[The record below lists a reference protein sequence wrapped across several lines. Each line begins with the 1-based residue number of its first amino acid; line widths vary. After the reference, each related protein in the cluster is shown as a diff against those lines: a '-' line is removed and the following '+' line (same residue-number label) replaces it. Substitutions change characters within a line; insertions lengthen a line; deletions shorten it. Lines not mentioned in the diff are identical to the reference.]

1 MKFPPL
7 LSLHFIVVLII
18 FVAEVASQTK
28 PGCSGRCGSLEIP
41 YPFGISEGCSL
52 DDSFLITCNTTF
64 SPPRP
69 FLGPGNTPAP
79 VLNISLDGEL
89 RVSFSVARQCYDASG
104 MLVEE
109 TTSSL
114 VSEKFP
120 ISTRNRFTAV
130 GCDTFAAIAG
140 TRGQN
145 FTTGCLS
152 LCDQMESVTN
162 GSCAGIGC
170 CQTMI
175 PIETR
180 NFGAAVGGLNNHS
193 TVNSFNPCSF
203 AFLVEEGF
211 YNFSIA
217 DLIDM
222 QNKQD
227 MPVVLDWT
235 VGNITCQEAQKDL
248 TTYACEAANSECLD
262 SNNGPGYRCR
272 CKTGFQGN
280 AYLVDG
286 CQDIDECK
294 ASNPC
299 SGKCNNFPGGV
310 FCSCPE
316 GFEGDG
322 MVNGTGCRRI
332 INQGDQRRLIIPLSV
347 SMSLLL
353 IIIAG
358 CWIYWGVQK
367 RKLIKLKEK
376 FFQQNG
382 GLMLQQKLSNG
393 SIETAKIYTAEELK
407 EATNNYHESRVLGQG
422 GYGTVYKGILPDNKV
437 VAIKKSKVCDQSQI
451 EQFINEVLVLSQ
463 INHRNVVKLLGC
475 CLETEVPL
483 LVYEFITNGTL
494 ADHLHDKLS
503 ASSLPWEM
511 RLKVAAETAGALA
524 YLHSATSMP
533 IIHRDVKTSNILL
546 DNSYT
551 TKVSDFGASRLVPLD
566 QTQLT
571 TLVQGTLGYL
581 DPEYFHSSQLTEKSD
596 VYSFGVV
603 LAELLTGKQAL
614 AFDRPEKERNLAIY
628 FISSMKEDR
637 LVEIL
642 DDGIMNEGSIQKMN
656 QTAEVA
662 KRCLRVRGEERP
674 SMKEVAMELEG
685 LRAVEKHSW
694 IKVDLGIEETE
705 HLLPLPSSY
714 IEFGSNSGNVTATT
728 TTSGFDSLRDQIFS
742 TPLHGGR

>member
-79 VLNISLDGEL
+79 VLNISLDSEL

-248 TTYACEAANSECLD
+248 TTYACEAANIECLD

-286 CQDIDECK
+286 CQDID
-294 ASNPC
+294 
-299 SGKCNNFPGGV
+299 
-310 FCSCPE
+310 
-316 GFEGDG
+316 
-322 MVNGTGCRRI
+322 
-332 INQGDQRRLIIPLSV
+332 
-347 SMSLLL
+347 
-353 IIIAG
+353 
-358 CWIYWGVQK
+358 
-367 RKLIKLKEK
+367 
-376 FFQQNG
+376 
-382 GLMLQQKLSNG
+382 
-393 SIETAKIYTAEELK
+393 
-407 EATNNYHESRVLGQG
+407 RV
-422 GYGTVYKGILPDNKV
+422 
-437 VAIKKSKVCDQSQI
+437 
-451 EQFINEVLVLSQ
+451 
-463 INHRNVVKLLGC
+463 
-475 CLETEVPL
+475 
-483 LVYEFITNGTL
+483 
-494 ADHLHDKLS
+494 
-503 ASSLPWEM
+503 
-511 RLKVAAETAGALA
+511 
-524 YLHSATSMP
+524 
-533 IIHRDVKTSNILL
+533 
-546 DNSYT
+546 
-551 TKVSDFGASRLVPLD
+551 
-566 QTQLT
+566 
-571 TLVQGTLGYL
+571 
-581 DPEYFHSSQLTEKSD
+581 
-596 VYSFGVV
+596 
-603 LAELLTGKQAL
+603 
-614 AFDRPEKERNLAIY
+614 
-628 FISSMKEDR
+628 
-637 LVEIL
+637 
-642 DDGIMNEGSIQKMN
+642 
-656 QTAEVA
+656 
-662 KRCLRVRGEERP
+662 
-674 SMKEVAMELEG
+674 
-685 LRAVEKHSW
+685 
-694 IKVDLGIEETE
+694 
-705 HLLPLPSSY
+705 
-714 IEFGSNSGNVTATT
+714 
-728 TTSGFDSLRDQIFS
+728 
-742 TPLHGGR
+742 

>member
-1 MKFPPL
+1 MCY
-7 LSLHFIVVLII
+7 
-18 FVAEVASQTK
+18 TDT
-28 PGCSGRCGSLEIP
+28 

-79 VLNISLDGEL
+79 
-89 RVSFSVARQCYDASG
+89 CYDASG

-120 ISTRNRFTAV
+120 ISTCNRFTAV
-130 GCDTFAAIAG
+130 GCDSFAAIMG

-175 PIETR
+175 PIEMR
-180 NFGAAVGGLNNHS
+180 NFGAAVSGLNNHS
-193 TVNSFNPCSF
+193 T
-203 AFLVEEGF
+203 F

-227 MPVVLDWT
+227 MPMVLDWT

-262 SNNGPGYRCR
+262 SNNGPGYCCR

-286 CQDIDECK
+286 CQ
-294 ASNPC
+294 
-299 SGKCNNFPGGV
+299 
-310 FCSCPE
+310 E

-332 INQGDQRRLIIPLSV
+332 INQGV

-393 SIETAKIYTAEELK
+393 SIETAKIYTTEELK
-407 EATNNYHESRVLGQG
+407 KATNNYHKSRVIGQG

-437 VAIKKSKVCDQSQI
+437 VAIKKSKVCDQSQM
-451 EQFINEVLVLSQ
+451 EQFINEVLMLSQ

-503 ASSLPWEM
+503 ASSLAWEM
-511 RLKVAAETAGALA
+511 RLKVTAETAGALA
-524 YLHSATSMP
+524 YLHSTTSML

-571 TLVQGTLGYL
+571 ILVQGTLGYL
-581 DPEYFHSSQLTEKSD
+581 DPEYFHSSQLTKKSD

-614 AFDRPEKERNLAIY
+614 AFDRPEKE
-628 FISSMKEDR
+628 
-637 LVEIL
+637 
-642 DDGIMNEGSIQKMN
+642 
-656 QTAEVA
+656 
-662 KRCLRVRGEERP
+662 
-674 SMKEVAMELEG
+674 
-685 LRAVEKHSW
+685 
-694 IKVDLGIEETE
+694 
-705 HLLPLPSSY
+705 
-714 IEFGSNSGNVTATT
+714 
-728 TTSGFDSLRDQIFS
+728 
-742 TPLHGGR
+742 

>member
-28 PGCSGRCGSLEIP
+28 PGCSGRYGSLEIP

-89 RVSFSVARQCYDASG
+89 RVSSSVARQCYDASG

-130 GCDTFAAIAG
+130 G
-140 TRGQN
+140 
-145 FTTGCLS
+145 
-152 LCDQMESVTN
+152 
-162 GSCAGIGC
+162 IGC

-175 PIETR
+175 PIEMQ

-203 AFLVEEGF
+203 AFLVEEEF

-222 QNKQD
+222 RNKQD
-227 MPVVLDWT
+227 MPVVLDWS

-248 TTYACEAANSECLD
+248 TTYACEAANSKCLD
-262 SNNGPGYRCR
+262 SNNGLEYRCR

-286 CQDIDECK
+286 CQ
-294 ASNPC
+294 
-299 SGKCNNFPGGV
+299 
-310 FCSCPE
+310 
-316 GFEGDG
+316 
-322 MVNGTGCRRI
+322 GTFLHMILMSAKLQIPAVGNVTTFQELFFAHVQKGLKGIEWCQHESVTD
-332 INQGDQRRLIIPLSV
+332 NYSRLLDMLGSV
-347 SMSLLL
+347 GTM
-353 IIIAG
+353 
-358 CWIYWGVQK
+358 GVQK

-393 SIETAKIYTAEELK
+393 SIETTKIYTAEGLK
-407 EATNNYHESRVLGQG
+407 KATNNYHESRVLGQG

-483 LVYEFITNGTL
+483 LIYEFITNGTL

-511 RLKVAAETAGALA
+511 HLKVVVETAGALA

-551 TKVSDFGASRLVPLD
+551 TKVSDFGASRLGPLD

-581 DPEYFHSSQLTEKSD
+581 DPKYFHSSQLTEKSD

-614 AFDRPEKERNLAIY
+614 AFVRPKKERNLAIY
-628 FISSMKEDR
+628 FISSMKKER

-642 DDGIMNEGSIQKMN
+642 DDGIMNEGSIQQMN
-656 QTAEVA
+656 KTVEVA

-694 IKVDLGIEETE
+694 IKVDLGIEETK
-705 HLLPLPSSY
+705 HLLPLPSSF
-714 IEFGSNSGNVTATT
+714 IEFGSNSCNVTTTT

-742 TPLHGGR
+742 PPLHGGR

>member
-89 RVSFSVARQCYDASG
+89 RVSFSVACQCYDASG

-193 TVNSFNPCSF
+193 TVNSFNPSSF

-299 SGKCNNFPGGV
+299 SGKCNNFPGG
-310 FCSCPE
+310 
-316 GFEGDG
+316 
-322 MVNGTGCRRI
+322 
-332 INQGDQRRLIIPLSV
+332 V

-475 CLETEVPL
+475 FLETEVPL

-705 HLLPLPSSY
+705 HLLPIPSSY

>member
-1 MKFPPL
+1 
-7 LSLHFIVVLII
+7 
-18 FVAEVASQTK
+18 EVASQTK

-79 VLNISLDGEL
+79 VLTISLDGEL
-89 RVSFSVARQCYDASG
+89 RVSSSVARQCYDASG

-114 VSEKFP
+114 ISEKFP

-162 GSCAGIGC
+162 GSCAGISC

-175 PIETR
+175 PIKMQ

-203 AFLVEEGF
+203 AFLIEEEF
-211 YNFSIA
+211 YNFSIV

-222 QNKQD
+222 QSKQD
-227 MPVVLDWT
+227 MPVVLDWS

-262 SNNGPGYRCR
+262 SNNGLAYHCR

-286 CQDIDECK
+286 CQGTFLHMNCDWLHLLPDIEECK

-299 SGKCNNFPGGV
+299 SGKCNNFLGAI

-332 INQGDQRRLIIPLSV
+332 INQGDQRRLIIPLK
-347 SMSLLL
+347 
-353 IIIAG
+353 G
-358 CWIYWGVQK
+358 
-367 RKLIKLKEK
+367 LKK
-376 FFQQNG
+376 
-382 GLMLQQKLSNG
+382 
-393 SIETAKIYTAEELK
+393 
-407 EATNNYHESRVLGQG
+407 ATNNYHESKVLGQG

-511 RLKVAAETAGALA
+511 HLKVVAETIGALA
-524 YLHSATSMP
+524 YLHSATSMS

-581 DPEYFHSSQLTEKSD
+581 DPEYFHSGQLTEKSD

-628 FISSMKEDR
+628 FISSMKKER

-642 DDGIMNEGSIQKMN
+642 DDGIMNEGSIQQMN
-656 QTAEVA
+656 KTVEVA
-662 KRCLRVRGEERP
+662 KRCLKVIGEERP

-694 IKVDLGIEETE
+694 IKVDLGIEETK
-705 HLLPLPSSY
+705 HLLPLPSSF
-714 IEFGSNSGNVTATT
+714 IEFGSNSCNVTATT

-742 TPLHGGR
+742 PPLHGGR

>member
-1 MKFPPL
+1 MHARPRT
-7 LSLHFIVVLII
+7 SNAWI
-18 FVAEVASQTK
+18 QTMDR
-28 PGCSGRCGSLEIP
+28 GTAAG
-41 YPFGISEGCSL
+41 
-52 DDSFLITCNTTF
+52 
-64 SPPRP
+64 
-69 FLGPGNTPAP
+69 
-79 VLNISLDGEL
+79 
-89 RVSFSVARQCYDASG
+89 ARQ
-104 MLVEE
+104 VFKE
-109 TTSSL
+109 TL
-114 VSEKFP
+114 
-120 ISTRNRFTAV
+120 ILLMAV
-130 GCDTFAAIAG
+130 KI
-140 TRGQN
+140 
-145 FTTGCLS
+145 
-152 LCDQMESVTN
+152 
-162 GSCAGIGC
+162 
-170 CQTMI
+170 
-175 PIETR
+175 
-180 NFGAAVGGLNNHS
+180 
-193 TVNSFNPCSF
+193 
-203 AFLVEEGF
+203 
-211 YNFSIA
+211 
-217 DLIDM
+217 LI
-222 QNKQD
+222 
-227 MPVVLDWT
+227 
-235 VGNITCQEAQKDL
+235 
-248 TTYACEAANSECLD
+248 
-262 SNNGPGYRCR
+262 
-272 CKTGFQGN
+272 
-280 AYLVDG
+280 
-286 CQDIDECK
+286 ECK

-662 KRCLRVRGEERP
+662 KRCFKG
-674 SMKEVAMELEG
+674 
-685 LRAVEKHSW
+685 
-694 IKVDLGIEETE
+694 
-705 HLLPLPSSY
+705 
-714 IEFGSNSGNVTATT
+714 
-728 TTSGFDSLRDQIFS
+728 
-742 TPLHGGR
+742 

>member
-1 MKFPPL
+1 
-7 LSLHFIVVLII
+7 
-18 FVAEVASQTK
+18 
-28 PGCSGRCGSLEIP
+28 
-41 YPFGISEGCSL
+41 
-52 DDSFLITCNTTF
+52 
-64 SPPRP
+64 
-69 FLGPGNTPAP
+69 
-79 VLNISLDGEL
+79 
-89 RVSFSVARQCYDASG
+89 
-104 MLVEE
+104 
-109 TTSSL
+109 
-114 VSEKFP
+114 
-120 ISTRNRFTAV
+120 
-130 GCDTFAAIAG
+130 
-140 TRGQN
+140 
-145 FTTGCLS
+145 
-152 LCDQMESVTN
+152 
-162 GSCAGIGC
+162 
-170 CQTMI
+170 MI
-175 PIETR
+175 PIEMR

-193 TVNSFNPCSF
+193 AVNSFNPYSF
-203 AFLVEEGF
+203 TFLVEEEF

-235 VGNITCQEAQKDL
+235 
-248 TTYACEAANSECLD
+248 D

-286 CQDIDECK
+286 CQGTFLHMILMSAKLQIPAVGNVTTFQE
-294 ASNPC
+294 
-299 SGKCNNFPGGV
+299 V
-310 FCSCPE
+310 F
-316 GFEGDG
+316 FAH
-322 MVNGTGCRRI
+322 V
-332 INQGDQRRLIIPLSV
+332 QK
-347 SMSLLL
+347 
-353 IIIAG
+353 G

-407 EATNNYHESRVLGQG
+407 KATNNYHKSRVLGQG
-422 GYGTVYKGILPDNKV
+422 GYGTVYKGIFPDNKV
-437 VAIKKSKVCDQSQI
+437 VAIKKSKVW
-451 EQFINEVLVLSQ
+451 
-463 INHRNVVKLLGC
+463 C

-494 ADHLHDKLS
+494 ADHLHNKLS

-511 RLKVAAETAGALA
+511 RLKVAAETARALA
-524 YLHSATSMP
+524 YLYSATSMP
-533 IIHRDVKTSNILL
+533 IIHKDVKTSNILL

-603 LAELLTGKQAL
+603 LLELLTGKQAL
-614 AFDRPEKERNLAIY
+614 AFDRPEK
-628 FISSMKEDR
+628 DQQ
-637 LVEIL
+637 
-642 DDGIMNEGSIQKMN
+642 MNK
-656 QTAEVA
+656 TAEVA
-662 KRCLRVRGEERP
+662 KRCLRVRGEKRP

-714 IEFGSNSGNVTATT
+714 IEFGSNSCNVTATT
-728 TTSGFDSLRDQIFS
+728 TTSSFDNLRHQIFS
-742 TPLHGGR
+742 PPLHGGR

>member
-1 MKFPPL
+1 MQLKQQ
-7 LSLHFIVVLII
+7 VVRQL
-18 FVAEVASQTK
+18 
-28 PGCSGRCGSLEIP
+28 
-41 YPFGISEGCSL
+41 
-52 DDSFLITCNTTF
+52 
-64 SPPRP
+64 
-69 FLGPGNTPAP
+69 PAP
-79 VLNISLDGEL
+79 VAAHHGSTAYCPFSCMATFAWEL
-89 RVSFSVARQCYDASG
+89 
-104 MLVEE
+104 
-109 TTSSL
+109 
-114 VSEKFP
+114 
-120 ISTRNRFTAV
+120 IST
-130 GCDTFAAIAG
+130 
-140 TRGQN
+140 
-145 FTTGCLS
+145 
-152 LCDQMESVTN
+152 VTN
-162 GSCAGIGC
+162 GSCAGIDC

-175 PIETR
+175 PIEMQ

-193 TVNSFNPCSF
+193 T
-203 AFLVEEGF
+203 
-211 YNFSIA
+211 
-217 DLIDM
+217 
-222 QNKQD
+222 NKQD

-272 CKTGFQGN
+272 CKKGFQGN

-294 ASNPC
+294 ALNPC

-332 INQGDQRRLIIPLSV
+332 INQCDQRRLIIPL
-347 SMSLLL
+347 
-353 IIIAG
+353 
-358 CWIYWGVQK
+358 K
-367 RKLIKLKEK
+367 
-376 FFQQNG
+376 
-382 GLMLQQKLSNG
+382 
-393 SIETAKIYTAEELK
+393 ELK
-407 EATNNYHESRVLGQG
+407 KATNNYHESRVIGQC
-422 GYGTVYKGILPDNKV
+422 GYGTVYKGILPDNKL
-437 VAIKKSKVCDQSQI
+437 VAIKKLKVCDQSQI
-451 EQFINEVLVLSQ
+451 EQFINEVLVLSK

-503 ASSLPWEM
+503 TSSLPWEM

-524 YLHSATSMP
+524 YLHSAMSMP

-566 QTQLT
+566 QTH
-571 TLVQGTLGYL
+571 
-581 DPEYFHSSQLTEKSD
+581 FR
-596 VYSFGVV
+596 VV

-614 AFDRPEKERNLAIY
+614 AFDRPEKEQNLAIY
-628 FISSMKEDR
+628 FISSMKEER

-642 DDGIMNEGSIQKMN
+642 DDGIMNEGSSQQMN
-656 QTAEVA
+656 KTAEVA

-694 IKVDLGIEETE
+694 IKFDLGIEETE

-714 IEFGSNSGNVTATT
+714 IEFGSNSCNVTATT
-728 TTSGFDSLRDQIFS
+728 TTSGFDNLRDQIFS
-742 TPLHGGR
+742 PPLNGGR